1 MNNVRKHIKQRKA
14 ESCVR
19 NLLSRQ
25 ITYKQMKTNVN
36 KLQDKVKAKK
46 REKQRIFRYRF
57 KMSIFQTFMDLEYG
71 NTGRRVFTWGI
82 QNWKDFCLKINI
94 CTQRKLLNFENWS
107 NGEVS
112 KIGHHLGNNV
122 I

>member
-1 MNNVRKHIKQRKA
+1 MNNGRKNIKQRKA

-46 REKQRIFRYRF
+46 KG
-57 KMSIFQTFMDLEYG
+57 KAK
-71 NTGRRVFTWGI
+71 NI
-82 QNWKDFCLKINI
+82 QVPF
-94 CTQRKLLNFENWS
+94 
-107 NGEVS
+107 
-112 KIGHHLGNNV
+112 
-122 I
+122 